1 MAHVPAIGRELVVT
15 YRWNLRAF
23 EELRHDPE
31 LTRMIDTVC
40 QQIADEA
47 GRGFEWKAESR
58 PGEKWGPRYRGIVY
72 TDTFRARVVN
82 ARDNTLLKALG
93 GVDV

>member
-1 MAHVPAIGRELVVT
+1 MVDLQ
-15 YRWNLRAF
+15 WNLRAF
-23 EELRHDPE
+23 EEIRHDPALVE
-31 LTRMIDTVC
+31 MVDDVC
-40 QQIADEA
+40 KQIAGNA

-58 PGEKWGPRYRGIVY
+58 PGKKWGPRYRGIVY
-72 TDTFRARVVN
+72 TDTARACYVN